1 MCYLVDTNVFLHAI
15 GNEIFTVA
23 NLCKE
28 SKQEITITE
37 TILREFR
44 TGILFKNR
52 R

>member
-37 TILREFR
+37 TILRD
-44 TGILFKNR
+44 
-52 R
+52 

>member
-37 TILREFR
+37 TKGIR